1 MHSNA
6 MQAKIECIDL
16 LVRVKEAI
24 IAMAIDTLH
33 KELESKRIEINDKN
47 LKIPERIADPNSY
60 LYIINSITSNEA
72 EMARKYEAGI
82 AEIEKSGDRE
92 KAARID
98 ELRKSLMAIRQI
110 SILSM
115 YWKIMDPWIQEIGA
129 SARGESASELIIHSI
144 DSERAEA
151 IKFAASSKAI
161 SKLGI
166 LSKEDTDLLHTII
179 ASVDISGNL
188 GKA

>member
-1 MHSNA
+1 MRGNA

-47 LKIPERIADPNSY
+47 MEIPERMADPNSY

-72 EMARKYEAGI
+72 EMTRKYEEGI
-82 AEIEKSGDRE
+82 AEIEKSGNKE

-98 ELRKSLMAIRQI
+98 ELRKSLMAIKQI

-129 SARGESASELIIHSI
+129 SVRGESASEIIINSI
-144 DSERAEA
+144 DNERIEA
-151 IKFAASSKAI
+151 LKFVTSSKAI

-166 LSKEDTDLLHTII
+166 LSTEDMDLLRTII
-179 ASVDISGNL
+179 ASIGISR
-188 GKA
+188 KA